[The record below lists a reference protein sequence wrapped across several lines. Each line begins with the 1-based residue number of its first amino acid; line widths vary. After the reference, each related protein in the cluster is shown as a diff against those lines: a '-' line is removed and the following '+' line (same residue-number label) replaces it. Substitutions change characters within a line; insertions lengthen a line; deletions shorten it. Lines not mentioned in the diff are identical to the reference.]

1 MIRWK
6 SVKGDSLGIENA
18 YRLDSLMNDGKYD
31 GIRYLIPEKY
41 LGYIFKDG
49 KSWVSIID
57 DEETGQEVEMLHST
71 KSQAKKRIEDGAWQG
86 EVNSCSCDRCYY
98 G

>member
-18 YRLDSLMNDGKYD
+18 YRLDSLMNDGKY
-31 GIRYLIPEKY
+31 
-41 LGYIFKDG
+41 LGYIG
-49 KSWVSIID
+49 KLGKWWVSVID

-71 KSQAKKRIEDGAWQG
+71 KSQAKKRLEGG
-86 EVNSCSCDRCYY
+86 E
-98 G
+98 

>member
-18 YRLDSLMNDGKYD
+18 YRLDSRMNDGKY
-31 GIRYLIPEKY
+31 
-41 LGYIFKDG
+41 LGSIFKDG
-49 KSWVSIID
+49 KVWVSIID

-71 KSQAKKRIEDGAWQG
+71 KSQAKKRLEEANDG
-86 EVNSCSCDRCYY
+86 R
-98 G
+98 

>member
-18 YRLDSLMNDGKYD
+18 YRLDSLMNDGKY
-31 GIRYLIPEKY
+31 

-49 KSWVSIID
+49 TSWVSVID
-57 DEETGQEVEMLHST
+57 DDDIGQEVEMLHST
-71 KSQAKKRIEDGAWQG
+71 KSQAKKRLEGG
-86 EVNSCSCDRCYY
+86 E
-98 G
+98 